1 ARSRGEHGARGAGPH
16 HPGKRAECVVSAPTI
31 GLVERVRSRLA
42 AAGGDTDLA
51 VLAALRT
58 LRQEFTGAGP
68 LDELLRDPRTTDVL
82 VCGPAGVWVDRGR
95 GLERTAVRFT
105 DDAAVRRLA
114 QRL

>member
-1 ARSRGEHGARGAGPH
+1 M
-16 HPGKRAECVVSAPTI
+16 SAPTV

-42 AAGGDTDLA
+42 AAGGDTGPAD

-82 VCGPAGVWVDRGR
+82 VCGSAAVWVDRGL
-95 GLERTAVRFT
+95 GLERTAVRFPT
-105 DDAAVRRLA
+105 TRRCAGWRNGSPSPRVAGSMTRALTST
-114 QRL
+114 